1 MLLIY
6 YQIAYHQLWMA
17 SVQSRNTLYI
27 EENPEIDMSVY
38 DPIEAFSSDE
48 DGFDDIFGDGSE
60 LADLDF

>member
-1 MLLIY
+1 
-6 YQIAYHQLWMA
+6 MA